1 MSAGARQN
9 AYKNNAFDHFK
20 SKVFTFH
27 PCFLC
32 CRFRP
37 SVPVEYV
44 QSSLAFPDL
53 DSCLAF
59 LTGLGVTLTPSDPSK
74 IDCKVSSASLT
85 TS

>member
-1 MSAGARQN
+1 M
-9 AYKNNAFDHFK
+9 
-20 SKVFTFH
+20 
-27 PCFLC
+27 
-32 CRFRP
+32 
-37 SVPVEYV
+37 PVEYV

-59 LTGLGVTLTPSDPSK
+59 LTGLGVTFTPSDPSK